1 MPARSPAPAVGSGGS
16 VSNTGT
22 GLISAVADGVVIAG
36 TTGNVDNTG
45 TIQGGNLGV
54 WLEAGG
60 TVANSGSIAGTGTSS
75 YGVRL
80 TAGGSVTN
88 GSPGVLDASI
98 TGAEGVGI
106 VGAAG
111 TVTNYGTIAATSHGV
126 YFGAGGAIT
135 NRNLIS
141 GGTDVVFVTDSAGTI
156 TNSGTI
162 LGTTGAAI
170 WLNAAAPSPTA
181 AAARSAARATSFSS
195 TTGWR
200 PLSTTGRSTIPA
212 RAAAASVWMPAAAS
226 STPGPFKIPWV
237 SG

>member
-1 MPARSPAPAVGSGGS
+1 M
-16 VSNTGT
+16 
-22 GLISAVADGVVIAG
+22 ISAVADGVVIAG

-80 TAGGSVTN
+80 TVGGSVTN

-106 VGAAG
+106 ADAAG

-141 GGTDVVFVTDSAGTI
+141 GGTDVVFVTGSAGTI
-156 TNSGTI
+156 ANSGTI

-170 WLNAAAPSPTA
+170 RLNAGGTVTNSSSGLIRGAGDVIFVNNGLATVVNDWRIDNTGSGGGGVCLDAGGSVINTRLRADSHPVHAPE
-181 AAARSAARATSFSS
+181 
-195 TTGWR
+195 
-200 PLSTTGRSTIPA
+200 
-212 RAAAASVWMPAAAS
+212 
-226 STPGPFKIPWV
+226 
-237 SG
+237 